1 MIMERMNMKRILH
14 QLSMWMFAITFI
26 AVASCND
33 DDDGFFDDDDD
44 IDTLDTDPEET
55 TFTLN
60 SVGNSN
66 ATGTIT
72 FREELSDGSVRITV
86 ITSGLEDGAY
96 PAYIYHNNV
105 ADPGEVA
112 ITLEPIDG
120 GTDSSQTVVSTLD
133 DGTDITYSELTNF
146 DGFVNVLQSDQ
157 DSTVILQA
165 DIGANRL
172 TGETVSYHLDST
184 SNSEVYGTV
193 TFHQRENNETFVEF
207 MLNNTPEDGMHPAH
221 IHENSVAEG
230 GDIVVTF
237 NPVDGATGMSRTNI
251 STTDA
256 DVPISY
262 DEILEFDG
270 HINVHKSAD
279 ELDVLIAQGNIGA
292 NEDEGDG
299 GDGDLTGES
308 SEFSFISDTD
318 AEINGTVT
326 FHERTDGQTR
336 AEIILE
342 DFPEGSHPV
351 HIHTN
356 TAADS
361 GDVVYTFD
369 NVEGPTDTL
378 TVDIDTLDDGT
389 SITYQEFVDFNG
401 YIDVHQSDDDNQIIA
416 HTDIGQNAL
425 TENTTT
431 FNIDQLNDSGVSGTA
446 TFTERAS
453 GATLVDVDLDG
464 AIGNHPV
471 SIFSGTPD
479 NPGEEFATL
488 NTVGVTG
495 RSATNVSEDINGN
508 TVSFT
513 DLTETEGHINV
524 FQDDTEAGMETIIA
538 QGNVG
543 TTATD

>member
-1 MIMERMNMKRILH
+1 
-14 QLSMWMFAITFI
+14 
-26 AVASCND
+26 
-33 DDDGFFDDDDD
+33 
-44 IDTLDTDPEET
+44 
-55 TFTLN
+55 
-60 SVGNSN
+60 
-66 ATGTIT
+66 
-72 FREELSDGSVRITV
+72 
-86 ITSGLEDGAY
+86 
-96 PAYIYHNNV
+96 
-105 ADPGEVA
+105 
-112 ITLEPIDG
+112 
-120 GTDSSQTVVSTLD
+120 
-133 DGTDITYSELTNF
+133 
-146 DGFVNVLQSDQ
+146 
-157 DSTVILQA
+157 
-165 DIGANRL
+165 
-172 TGETVSYHLDST
+172 
-184 SNSEVYGTV
+184 
-193 TFHQRENNETFVEF
+193 
-207 MLNNTPEDGMHPAH
+207 MHPAH
-221 IHENSVAEG
+221 IHESSVAEG

-237 NPVDGATGMSRTNI
+237 NPADGATGMSRTNI
-251 STTDA
+251 SSTDA

-270 HINVHKSAD
+270 HVNVHKSAD
-279 ELDVLIAQGNIGA
+279 ELDVIIAQGNIGA

-318 AEINGTVT
+318 AEVNGTIT

-342 DFPEGSHPV
+342 NFPEGSHPV

-464 AIGNHPV
+464 ATGNHPV